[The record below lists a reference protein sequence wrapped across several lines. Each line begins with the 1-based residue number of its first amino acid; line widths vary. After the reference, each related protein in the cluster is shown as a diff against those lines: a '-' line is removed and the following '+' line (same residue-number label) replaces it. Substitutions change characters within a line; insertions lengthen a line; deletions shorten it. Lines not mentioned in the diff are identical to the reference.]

1 MVIKPQ
7 NFKNTWTKPKGE
19 SGKDPTAE
27 PGPGGATAK
36 PIKGGADPWIAI
48 VILVLAIPIGY
59 FLWKR
64 YEAEKAKA
72 ELEPEDK
79 AKKAEKEEKK

>member
-1 MVIKPQ
+1 M
-7 NFKNTWTKPKGE
+7 
-19 SGKDPTAE
+19 
-27 PGPGGATAK
+27 
-36 PIKGGADPWIAI
+36 
-48 VILVLAIPIGY
+48 PIGY